1 MNKDCF
7 PLPIATGPCKAVPV
21 VFLSTDIAG
30 VDDTINPPAN
40 GAHFNT
46 IVTYLK
52 TKHVYIY
59 DSAGIPTRT
68 NYDGVID
75 EALDIESKNPV
86 ENRVVTQAI
95 ADTAE
100 ALQTNIN
107 LEVTAREQD
116 RDNLQT
122 NINKEVERAEKA
134 ETELVDAIHAES
146 AAREEGDQNLQTKLD
161 SVNDTSVQKDTTVS
175 GDNSTVTITKTTGK
189 LSEEGTEEA
198 MPLPVAS
205 AESAGVMNPATF
217 NAVQENAENIDAILG
232 GAVVVEDLPA
242 SPTDAQ
248 LTTAWKTATG
258 RTELINRASI
268 YDETNKKVWYYYE
281 NVSAWKDISTDSTE
295 LSVSIATNDTAGIV
309 KGSTEDGQIA
319 VEADGSMSL
328 NGYDAM
334 KGNIDNLQSGL
345 PKLPNSM
352 VYDFVSPAGANNPS
366 TADNANITARVVN
379 TSTGDST
386 NATLMMPM
394 ASSTQAGS
402 VTAADK
408 SKLDTMLAIKSLDD
422 SLSLNDDGE
431 LSVVGGGGGA
441 VDILTSYLS
450 TATNEQV
457 YSAKYINSRLSGDS
471 VNLGTKSTAAS
482 PYSSVAIGNN
492 SYAQALYSMALGP
505 GARTSTNST
514 VAIGHSAI
522 VSHSRSVSLGG
533 GSQTTRDSEVSI
545 GGGNP
550 STRFLAN
557 VTDGE
562 LPQDAV
568 TVHQLNEAVGDIN
581 TALQTLISGTG
592 AQ

>member
-1 MNKDCF
+1 MNNKCF
-7 PLPIATGPCKAVPV
+7 PQPLVTGPCKAVPV
-21 VFLSTDIAG
+21 VFLSTNIDG
-30 VDDTINPPAN
+30 VDDGQYPPEN
-40 GAHFNT
+40 GAYRNT
-46 IVTYLK
+46 IVTYTL

-68 NYDGVID
+68 NYEGAID
-75 EALDIESKNPV
+75 EALDITSDRAV
-86 ENRVVTQAI
+86 ENKAITKAI

-107 LEVTAREQD
+107 LEVMAREQD

-122 NINKEVERAEKA
+122 NINNEVERAKKA
-134 ETELVDAIHAES
+134 E
-146 AAREEGDQNLQTKLD
+146 QNLQTELN
-161 SVNDTSVQKDTTVS
+161 SVNDTSVQKDTAVS
-175 GDNSTVTITKTTGK
+175 ADNSTVTITKTTGK

-217 NAVQENAENIDAILG
+217 NAVQDNAENIDAILG

-242 SPTDAQ
+242 SPTDEQ
-248 LTTAWKTATG
+248 LTEAWKTATD

-281 NVSAWKDISTDSTE
+281 NVSAWKDISTDGTE

-334 KGNIDNLQSGL
+334 KSDIDNLQSGL
-345 PKLPNSM
+345 PKLPASM

-379 TSTGDST
+379 TSTGAST

-408 SKLDTMLAIKSLDD
+408 SKLDSMLVIKSLDD
-422 SLSLNDDGE
+422 SLSLSDGGQ

-441 VDILTSYLS
+441 IDILTSYLS

-457 YSAKYINSRLSGDS
+457 YSAEYINSKLNNNNAEIVALGYNASTGSG
-471 VNLGTKSTAAS
+471 GRA
-482 PYSSVAIGNN
+482 VAYGKN
-492 SYAQALYSMALGP
+492 SYAEHYGTALGYN
-505 GARTSTNST
+505 AQCNSQYSIALGT
-514 VAIGHSAI
+514 A
-522 VSHSRSVSLGG
+522 SVSNRVGECSVGG
-533 GSQTTRDSEVSI
+533 GANQSK
-545 GGGNP
+545 
-550 STRFLAN
+550 TRFLAN

-568 TVHQLNEAVGDIN
+568 TVHQLQEAVGDIDA
-581 TALQTLISGTG
+581 ALQTLISGTG
-592 AQ
+592 AN

>member
-7 PLPIATGPCKAVPV
+7 PKPVSVGPCQAVPV
-21 VFLSTDIAG
+21 VFLSTEIDG
-30 VDDTINPPAN
+30 VDDSINPPEN
-40 GAHFNT
+40 GAYRNT
-46 IVTYLK
+46 IVTYTL
-52 TKHVYIY
+52 TNHVYIY

-68 NYDGVID
+68 NYEGVID
-75 EALDIESKNPV
+75 EALDITSDRAV
-86 ENRVVTQAI
+86 ENKAITKAI

-107 LEVTAREQD
+107 LEVMAREQD

-122 NINKEVERAEKA
+122 NINNEVERAKKA
-134 ETELVDAIHAES
+134 E
-146 AAREEGDQNLQTKLD
+146 QNLQTELN
-161 SVNDTSVQKDTTVS
+161 SVNDTSVQKDTAVS
-175 GDNSTVTITKTTGK
+175 ADNSTVTITKTTGK

-217 NAVQENAENIDAILG
+217 NAVQDNAENIDAILG

-242 SPTDAQ
+242 SPTDEQ
-248 LTTAWKTATG
+248 LTEAWKTATD

-281 NVSAWKDISTDSTE
+281 NVSAWKDISTDGTE

-334 KGNIDNLQSGL
+334 KSDIDNLQSGL
-345 PKLPNSM
+345 PKLPASM

-379 TSTGDST
+379 TSTGAST

-408 SKLDTMLAIKSLDD
+408 SKLDSMLVIKSLDD
-422 SLSLNDDGE
+422 SLSLSDDGQ

-441 VDILTSYLS
+441 IDILTSYLS
-450 TATNEQV
+450 SATDGQV
-457 YSAKYINSRLSGDS
+457 YSAKYINSK
-471 VNLGTKSTAAS
+471 LGNQKVVIGQ
-482 PYSSVAIGNN
+482 SSRSDATYGVAIGNN
-492 SYAQALYSMALGP
+492 ASIASSIGTSIAIGNNASVPAGVGVAIGPNSSASAQSSIAIGISATTLKGQSVALGIA
-505 GARTSTNST
+505 ARTS
-514 VAIGHSAI
+514 
-522 VSHSRSVSLGG
+522 RE
-533 GSQTTRDSEVSI
+533 REVSI
-545 GGGNP
+545 GDPNYAMSP
-550 STRFLAN
+550 TRFLAN

-568 TVHQLNEAVGDIN
+568 TVHQLQEAVGDIN

-592 AQ
+592 AN